1 MRVPLRLL
9 QVDLAGGDDA
19 LSRMKRGACLVNA
32 GRGSVVD
39 ELAVAR
45 SLVAGRLAGYA
56 ADVFEMEEWALEARP
71 RSIPQVLLADRARA
85 LLTPRLGSAVD
96 DVRRKIALEAAENM
110 LDVFVGQ
117 KPRGAMNVIG

>member
-1 MRVPLRLL
+1 
-9 QVDLAGGDDA
+9 
-19 LSRMKRGACLVNA
+19 MKRGACLVNA

-45 SLVAGRLAGYA
+45 SLVACRLAGYA

>member
-19 LSRMKRGACLVNA
+19 RLRMKRGACLVNA
-32 GRGSVVD
+32 RRGSVVD